1 MLCGNL
7 SRSSP
12 RTTGLTEVKRAF
24 QIYPYSITVDKN
36 VENVSAAIE
45 VAEVTRIQKI
55 ESWGRARYQEGKH
68 GKGIHSHDAT
78 RGLNIRSMG
87 WICYEWFLSKMYVR
101 LKWKPFPCRGFISSG
116 DAVAGTSSWSLFRT
130 SLKLPAWKSQ
140 RRPWPFARY

>member
-87 WICYEWFLSKMYVR
+87 
-101 LKWKPFPCRGFISSG
+101 
-116 DAVAGTSSWSLFRT
+116 
-130 SLKLPAWKSQ
+130 
-140 RRPWPFARY
+140 